1 MAEAKGRA
9 ALGISAEDQTGPG
22 TQSAIKNMNR
32 VTQEAEKAQSR
43 MSASSQKGKNRFG
56 RGIAELS
63 RGVEDFGQQLSVSF
77 DMAVRASANNLT
89 QFTHVLNPLAGT
101 LTSIGIAAY
110 FMAPAIASLFKT
122 GAPTMDGED
131 FNTMLGQTLD
141 TFRRNRDIERFK
153 KSLEG
158 MDAKKAQEVIRDLQ
172 KDTEMLSD
180 EILQLSK
187 DMEIAFIG
195 IDPEIKSDLAA
206 IAFAPKQQLE
216 QMSQAEEEMRRR
228 IRALRRPP
236 GAGSMGPRQPI
247 SRKDKLAAE
256 ELEKE
261 LERIRKTLGLVGT
274 TSIAD
279 LLSQLEELEKR
290 GVDIGK
296 IEAEIRKRYNQ
307 QIDND
312 KKINAAKK
320 VQFDLT
326 KRIADQMQLIA
337 AIQPRTQKFVELLAR
352 TQLRGD
358 LVAAPAAPAAPA
370 EPGAP
375 AAPAVP
381 GEDPFSEFLR
391 PDRGFLFFGR
401 QDLEDLE
408 DFYDRLGSDDI
419 SKDGSGP
426 LKRDADGA
434 DAARNDLLKKNNELA
449 QDIIAAVEDSSRMR
463 AKVVNF

>member
-1 MAEAKGRA
+1 VAEVKGRA

-32 VTQEAEKAQSR
+32 ITEEAEKAQGR

-122 GAPTMDGED
+122 GAPTMDAED

-158 MDAKKAQEVIRDLQ
+158 MDAKKAQETIRDLQ

-180 EILQLSK
+180 EIDQLRK
-187 DMEIAFIG
+187 NLEIAFIG
-195 IDPEIKSDLAA
+195 IDPEIRSDLAA

-216 QMSQAEEEMRRR
+216 QMSQAEEEMRKR

-236 GAGSMGPRQPI
+236 SAGSMGPRQPI

-296 IEAEIRKRYNQ
+296 IEAEIRKRRNQ
-307 QIDND
+307 QLDNQ

-320 VQFDLT
+320 AEFDLT

-337 AIQPRTQKFVELLAR
+337 TIQPRTQKFVELLAR

-358 LVAAPAAPAAPA
+358 LVGGPVLQPELPEVPDAPAAPAAPA
-370 EPGAP
+370 E
-375 AAPAVP
+375 PAVP

-391 PDRGFLFFGR
+391 PDRGALFFGNEG
-401 QDLEDLE
+401 QDLEN
-408 DFYDRLGSDDI
+408 FDDI
-419 SKDGSGP
+419 FNEGLGA

-449 QDIIAAVEDSSRMR
+449 QDIIDAVEDSSRMR
-463 AKVVNF
+463 AKIVNF